1 MTRALSSPKATTVN
15 REPAIKIPLL
25 DLKAQ
30 YHRIQAEVRQAIDE
44 VLESQQFILG
54 PVVEQFE
61 KKVAAYFQC
70 GAAIGVA
77 SGSDAL
83 LLSLMALGIGPG
95 DAVLVPPFTFFSTVS
110 AITRLGAAPIF
121 VDIDPE
127 SCLIDP
133 KEVEALLEKRPDSQI
148 KVILPVHLFGRSCL
162 MAALASLAQ
171 RHHLRI
177 VEDVA
182 QAFGAQASVSQGVPK
197 FAGTVGDLGCFSF
210 FPTKNL
216 GGIGDGGLVVTDQK
230 ELANRVSMLRVHGAR
245 SKYHHRAVGLNSRLD
260 AIQAAVLSVKLRYLD
275 QWCEERIERART
287 YQSLFQGTGLVGD
300 KIMSL
305 PPVGDGRSHVFN
317 QYVIRLQQRDDLK
330 QYLDKVGI
338 QTAIYYP
345 LPLHL
350 QPCFSYL
357 GYQRGDFPN
366 SELVAS
372 QVLALPMYPELTSE
386 QQERVVQ
393 KITDFYRS

>member
-1 MTRALSSPKATTVN
+1 MTQVLSSP
-15 REPAIKIPLL
+15 IKIPLL
-25 DLKAQ
+25 DLRAQ
-30 YHRIQAEVRQAIDE
+30 YRRIEAEVRQAIDE

-54 PVVEQFE
+54 AAVEQFE
-61 KKVAAYFQC
+61 KEVAAYFQC

-110 AITRLGAAPIF
+110 AITRLGATPLF

-133 KEVEALLEKRPDSQI
+133 KEVEATIEKRSDSQI
-148 KVILPVHLFGRSCL
+148 KAMLPVHLFGQCCP

-171 RHHLRI
+171 RHHLHI

-182 QAFGAQASVSQGVPK
+182 QAFGARTWLPEEVSK
-197 FAGTVGDLGCFSF
+197 SAGTIGDLGCFSF

-230 ELANRVSMLRVHGAR
+230 ELADRVSMLRVHGAS
-245 SKYHHRAVGLNSRLD
+245 SKYHHQAVGLNSRLD
-260 AIQAAVLSVKLRYLD
+260 AIQAAVLSVKLRHLD
-275 QWCEERIERART
+275 QWREERIERART
-287 YQSLFQGTGLVGD
+287 YQSLFRETRLVGD
-300 KIMSL
+300 EIISL
-305 PPVGDGRSHVFN
+305 PSLGDGRSHAFN

-330 QYLDKVGI
+330 QYLDKEGI
-338 QTAIYYP
+338 RTAIYYP

-357 GYQRGDFPN
+357 GYHRGDFPN
-366 SELVAS
+366 SEGVAS
-372 QVLALPMYPELTSE
+372 QVLALPMYPELTSQ
-386 QQERVVQ
+386 QQETVVQ